1 MQNYQNIKY
10 NNTIFKNDKSDEI
23 LSLEYLRYLKNID
36 LNSANLEFV
45 KIIRSLFKDKI
56 DYFRGFIHDEIFDFL
71 DLFLEL
77 DDSKK
82 RVSTKEYIN
91 SIVLENEQL
100 IKQNSY
106 LHRYFEKNKEYIDK
120 NHSFIDENESLK
132 NENESLKNEIINLK
146 KKLEKSEE
154 DLKSCTDL
162 NSNLN
167 KELIEYYKKDLSE
180 SFPIDLNEPNSCNVE
195 NISEDKYIEKNYE
208 KDYIDEDSI
217 KDVIVGK
224 SNEYKGLPENSWK
237 NISNCIGID
246 FNEESC
252 DYSKIYNKISFLL
265 IKCNVSWN
273 DIKNKRPIIPIDKKI
288 SNKNNKKYQTI
299 CYLDCFDH
307 TNANIIK
314 QKIEEE
320 KVIST
325 LKFNVYFSK
334 PSWGYNKI

>member
-1 MQNYQNIKY
+1 MQNYQTTKY
-10 NNTIFKNDKSDEI
+10 NNNIYRNDKNKSDEM
-23 LSLEYLRYLKNID
+23 LSLEYLKYLKSID
-36 LNSANLEFV
+36 LNSANSEFV
-45 KIIRSLFKDKI
+45 KIIRLLFKNKI
-56 DYFRGFIHDEIFDFL
+56 DYFRGFIHEEIFEFL

-77 DDSKK
+77 NDSKK
-82 RVSTKEYIN
+82 RISTNEYISN
-91 SIVLENEQL
+91 IVFENEQL

-120 NHSFIDENESLK
+120 NHSFI

-154 DLKSCTDL
+154 DLKSCLDL

-180 SFPIDLNEPNSCNVE
+180 SVPIILNEPNNYNVE
-195 NISEDKYIEKNYE
+195 NLSEDKYIENNYE
-208 KDYIDEDSI
+208 NDYIDEDSI
-217 KDVIVGK
+217 KDIIVEK
-224 SNEYKGLPENSWK
+224 SNEYMGLPENSWK
-237 NISNCIGID
+237 KISNCIGID

-265 IKCNVSWN
+265 IKCKINWN

-288 SNKNNKKYQTI
+288 SNKNNKKYQTV

-325 LKFNVYFSK
+325 VKFKVYFSK